1 MNPKQIVFRSGGGS
15 QVRPT
20 KLPGNDDGNVCS
32 GTIVYTVTFTKFE
45 SCLFK
50 GPAWLKG
57 RILFLPCKIQSQL
70 TPGNC

>member
-1 MNPKQIVFRSGGGS
+1 MSPKQIVFRSEGGS

-20 KLPGNDDGNVCS
+20 KVPGNDDGNICS
-32 GTIVYTVTFTKFE
+32 GTIVYTVTFTEFE

-57 RILFLPCKIQSQL
+57 RILFLTCKIQSQL
-70 TPGNC
+70 TPRSC

>member
-57 RILFLPCKIQSQL
+57 RILFLPVRFKAS
-70 TPGNC
+70 